1 VNNWIQDEVRWEWA
15 SFATGFEMRA
25 EVRGEEMDESKR
37 RAAQFL
43 EKEIK
48 TYTALALFLSKEG
61 IKERVLVGHKVIQIG
76 PTYYKERMRE
86 ARKIVNELRKPN

>member
-1 VNNWIQDEVRWEWA
+1 
-15 SFATGFEMRA
+15 
-25 EVRGEEMDESKR
+25 MDESKR

-61 IKERVLVGHKVIQIG
+61 VKEQLRPKDKKILLS
-76 PTYYKERMRE
+76 PAYYKERMKE
-86 ARKIVNELRKPN
+86 AKKVVHELRKPN

>member
-1 VNNWIQDEVRWEWA
+1 
-15 SFATGFEMRA
+15 
-25 EVRGEEMDESKR
+25 MDASKR
-37 RAAQFL
+37 QAVEFL

-48 TYTALALFLSKEG
+48 TYIALALYLSKEG
-61 IKERVLVGHKVIQIG
+61 IKTRVPLGDKEVLIS

>member
-1 VNNWIQDEVRWEWA
+1 
-15 SFATGFEMRA
+15 
-25 EVRGEEMDESKR
+25 MDASKR
-37 RAAQFL
+37 QAVEFL

-48 TYTALALFLSKEG
+48 TYIALALFLSKEG
-61 IKERVLVGHKVIQIG
+61 IKECVQVGDKEVLIS